1 MSLSLDLLAKYFD
14 ETFKYDIAMKSK
26 NKIFNLFRKPYVKND
41 MSTLGLLWSQYAL
54 PARIIPTGDIYF
66 SHEYKGIYFG

>member
-41 MSTLGLLWSQYAL
+41 MSTHGPYGVNMRCQLG
-54 PARIIPTGDIYF
+54 
-66 SHEYKGIYFG
+66 